1 VTAGVLLRYYQE
13 GYHPEG
19 YHPEAPSI
27 SGAGPQTLSG

>member
-1 VTAGVLLRYYQE
+1 VLLRYYQE